1 MKKLL
6 MVFASIALIA
16 IILAAGVFG
25 YSSFKNLTY
34 IKEDKKTEEVSKKKQ
49 NKKQDNESNNDDNTD
64 QNQKMNSEQQ
74 KQSEQATTENINK
87 GEENKELN
95 LEDEIAKADKN
106 GDGIATTDE
115 MTPELEKLADQGL
128 IQPVTPEMANPEN
141 HKEYEEDNGSS
152 SEDEDMSEAY
162 ERQKEIYE
170 KQARGELPQP
180 GEGPI
185 TEE

>member
-6 MVFASIALIA
+6 MILVSITLIA
-16 IILAAGVFG
+16 VIGVAGVFG
-25 YSSFKNLTY
+25 YSS
-34 IKEDKKTEEVSKKKQ
+34 IKGLMNSKENNKTEVSKKDE
-49 NKKQDNESNNDDNTD
+49 KKDQKEESNNDEEV
-64 QNQKMNSEQQ
+64 QQQEQV
-74 KQSEQATTENINK
+74 TTEIENNN

-128 IQPVTPEMANPEN
+128 FQPMSPEMANPEN
-141 HKEYEEDNGSS
+141 HKEYEEDEDSS

-162 ERQKEIYE
+162 ERQKEMYE
-170 KQARGELPQP
+170 KQARGEAPQP

>member
-1 MKKLL
+1 MIL
-6 MVFASIALIA
+6 VSIALIA
-16 IILAAGVFG
+16 VIGVAGVFG
-25 YSSFKNLTY
+25 YSS
-34 IKEDKKTEEVSKKKQ
+34 IKGLMDSKETNKTEVSKKDE
-49 NKKQDNESNNDDNTD
+49 KKDQKEESNNDEEV
-64 QNQKMNSEQQ
+64 QQQEQV
-74 KQSEQATTENINK
+74 TTEIENNNN

-95 LEDEIAKADKN
+95 LEEEIAKADKN

-128 IQPVTPEMANPEN
+128 FQPMPPEMANPEN
-141 HKEYEEDNGSS
+141 HKKYEEDEDSS

-162 ERQKEIYE
+162 ERQKEMYE
-170 KQARGELPQP
+170 KQARGEAPQP